1 MEEYEKNSLVLAG
14 MSKIKYTQCTMAKLS
29 IVRLLLLC
37 QLFQLEQEN
46 QLVIYEYICA
56 SFIDKR
62 GTHYKAPVRA
72 Y

>member
-37 QLFQLEQEN
+37 QVFQLEQAN
-46 QLVIYEYICA
+46 QLLIYESICA
-56 SFIDKR
+56 SYIDER